1 MVAESMSTS
10 TKSATESLIKS
21 ATESKSVAIFGGGIA
36 GLTAAHEF
44 AKLGY
49 QVKVFEAN
57 ADAGGFFRS
66 ARRKEDQGMPSEYS
80 WHGMGPWYNN
90 FFELIKEIPFD
101 EHSSLYDN
109 ILSRPV
115 VFGLAPNSGSA
126 HFGDS
131 HSSNVDVENLFSM
144 TTKEKWLWC
153 WLMGK
158 AWCSNTRSS
167 QKYSNINA
175 KEAWR
180 PYLAASTLSTWSST
194 FGPWVGSDWCH
205 VSFHHVAHFFRKQ
218 LVTKYSY
225 HQADSEGGPW
235 EHKARMGWLLLNG
248 PSSEVWFDKWV
259 DDLKKKQVEFHWQ
272 TPLHRLCF
280 ENNSITAAEL
290 ANGETVQADIY
301 VLALNPFSAAD
312 VLDRNPQLQNK
323 PQLNLFKPLVQQG
336 PHTQVSF
343 RIGFKEPMSWPRKRC
358 ALVIS
363 DSAFNLTL
371 FAQEQAWGESSSL
384 GDDIQSL
391 WTVTACVSK
400 VPGPVH
406 GLCLE
411 QCTEEQFLDEVLF
424 QLKQSHALDE
434 LVKKANGG
442 KSWLD
447 FSIVNITVWH
457 EWAFSPEGITSA
469 QPKWVNSTHTQQYL
483 PQQKTTIS
491 NLVLAGAHTQTTADV
506 WSIEAAVE
514 SGKLAVKVF
523 EPQLKVIPQS
533 NFLVLT
539 ILGKIDDVLYYCKL
553 PNVLDVGLAVIVIL
567 SVSAIA
573 FGIAG

>member
-1 MVAESMSTS
+1 MVVKSISTS
-10 TKSATESLIKS
+10 TESAKKSAKKAKT
-21 ATESKSVAIFGGGIA
+21 VAVFGGGIA
-36 GLTAAHEF
+36 GLTVAHEF
-44 AKLGY
+44 VKLGY
-49 QVKVFEAN
+49 KVKVFEAN
-57 ADAGGFFRS
+57 SDAGGFFRS
-66 ARRKEDQGMPSEYS
+66 ARRKEDQDMPSEYS

-101 EHSSLYDN
+101 EHSSLYEN
-109 ILSRPV
+109 ILTRPV
-115 VFGLAPNSGSA
+115 VFGLAPNSGTA

-131 HSSNVDVENLFSM
+131 NSKNVDLENLFSM
-144 TTKEKWLWC
+144 TTKEKWLWS
-153 WLMGK
+153 WLMVK
-158 AWCSNTRSS
+158 VWCSNTRSS
-167 QKYSNINA
+167 EKYSNINA

-180 PYLAASTLSTWSST
+180 PYLDASTLNTWSAT
-194 FGPWVGSDWCH
+194 FGSWVGSDWWH

-225 HQADSEGGPW
+225 HHTGDSDGGPW
-235 EHKARMGWLLLNG
+235 DHTARTGWLLLNG

-259 DDLKKKQVEFHWQ
+259 DDLKQKQVEFYWQ
-272 TPLHRLCF
+272 TSLHRLSF
-280 ENNSITAAEL
+280 EENSITAAEL
-290 ANGETVQADIY
+290 DNGETVQADIY
-301 VLALNPFSAAD
+301 VMALNPFCAAD
-312 VLDRNPQLQNK
+312 ILARTPVLEDK
-323 PQLNLFKPLVQQG
+323 PQLNLFKPLVKQG

-343 RIGFKEPMSWPRKRC
+343 RIGFKEKMSWPRKRC

-371 FAQEQAWGESSSL
+371 FSQEQAWGKPSSL
-384 GDDIQSL
+384 GENIQSL

-424 QLKQSHALDE
+424 QLKQCHALDE
-434 LVKKANGG
+434 LVKKANDG
-442 KSWLD
+442 KSWQD
-447 FSIVNITVWH
+447 FSMVKIKVWH

-469 QPKWVNSTHTQQYL
+469 QPKWVNSTNTQQYI

-491 NLVLAGAHTQTTADV
+491 NLVLAGAHTKTTADV

-533 NFLVLT
+533 NFLVFKL
-539 ILGKIDDVLYYCKL
+539 LGKIDDVLYYFKL
-553 PNVLDVGLAVIVIL
+553 PNVLDVGLIFMAML
-567 SVSAIA
+567 LVSAIA
-573 FGIAG
+573 LGIAG

>member
-1 MVAESMSTS
+1 MVAGSMSTS
-10 TKSATESLIKS
+10 TSTGSATQAK
-21 ATESKSVAIFGGGIA
+21 TVAVFGGGIA
-36 GLTAAHEF
+36 GLTVAHEF
-44 AKLGY
+44 SKLGY
-49 QVKVFEAN
+49 KVKVFEAN
-57 ADAGGFFRS
+57 PDAGGFFRS
-66 ARRKEDQGMPSEYS
+66 ARRKEDQDMPSEYS

-101 EHSSLYDN
+101 ERSSLYDN

-115 VFGLAPNSGSA
+115 VFGLAPNSGTA

-131 HSSNVDVENLFSM
+131 NSKNVDLENLFSM
-144 TTKEKWLWC
+144 TTKEKWLWS

-158 AWCSNTRSS
+158 AWCSNNRSS

-194 FGPWVGSDWCH
+194 FGPWVGSDWRH

-225 HQADSEGGPW
+225 HHQGDSEGGPW
-235 EHKARMGWLLLNG
+235 DHKARTGWLLLKG

-259 DDLKKKQVEFHWQ
+259 DYLKQQQVEFYWQ
-272 TPLHRLCF
+272 IPLHRLSF
-280 ENNSITAAEL
+280 EENRITAAEL
-290 ANGETVQADIY
+290 DNGETVQADIY
-301 VLALNPFSAAD
+301 VLALNPFCAAD
-312 VLDRNPQLQNK
+312 ILARTPQLEDK
-323 PQLNLFKPLVQQG
+323 PQLNLFKSLVQQG

-343 RIGFKEPMSWPRKRC
+343 RIGFKEKMSWPRQRC

-371 FAQEQAWGESSSL
+371 FSQEQAWEQPSALGE
-384 GDDIQSL
+384 DVQSL

-400 VPGPVH
+400 IPGPVH

-411 QCTEEQFLDEVLF
+411 QCTEEQFLEEVLF
-424 QLKQSHALDE
+424 QLKQCYALDE
-434 LVKKANGG
+434 LVKKANSG
-442 KSWLD
+442 KSWQD
-447 FSIVNITVWH
+447 FSIVKMKVWH
-457 EWAFSPEGITSA
+457 EWEFSPEGITSA
-469 QPKWVNSTHTQQYL
+469 QPKWVNSTNTQQYM

-491 NLVLAGAHTQTTADV
+491 NLILAGAHTKTTADV

-533 NFLVLT
+533 NFMVLN
-539 ILGKIDDVLYYCKL
+539 ILGKIDDVLYYFKL
-553 PNVLDVGLAVIVIL
+553 PNVLDVSLILMVIL

-573 FGIAG
+573 LGIAG

>member
-1 MVAESMSTS
+1 MVAESMSNS
-10 TKSATESLIKS
+10 TEVK
-21 ATESKSVAIFGGGIA
+21 SKSVAVFGGGIS
-36 GLTAAHEF
+36 GLTVAHEF
-44 AKLGY
+44 SKLGY
-49 QVKVFEAN
+49 KVKVYEAN
-57 ADAGGFFRS
+57 PDAGGFFRS
-66 ARRKEDQGMPSEYS
+66 ARRKEDQDMPSEYS

-101 EHSSLYDN
+101 KHSNLYDN

-115 VFGLAPNSGSA
+115 EFGLAPNAGTA
-126 HFGDS
+126 NFGDS
-131 HSSNVDVENLFSM
+131 NSSNVDVKNLFSM
-144 TTKEKWLWC
+144 TSKEKWLWS
-153 WLMGK
+153 WLMLK

-167 QKYSNINA
+167 HKYSTIKA

-180 PYLAASTLSTWSST
+180 PYLSASTLSTWSST

-225 HQADSEGGPW
+225 RHHGDSEGGPW
-235 EHKARMGWLLLNG
+235 DHKARTGWLLLNG

-259 DDLKKKQVEFHWQ
+259 DYLKKQQVEFYWQ
-272 TPLHRLCF
+272 APLHRLSF
-280 ENNSITAAEL
+280 EENKITAAEL

-301 VLALNPFSAAD
+301 VLAVNPFCAAD
-312 VLDRNPQLQNK
+312 ILKRTPLLENK
-323 PQLNLFKPLVQQG
+323 PQLNLFRNLVQQG

-343 RIGFKEPMSWPRKRC
+343 RIGFKEKMLWPRKRS
-358 ALVIS
+358 ALVLS

-371 FAQEQAWGESSSL
+371 FSQEQAWGKRSAL
-384 GDDIQSL
+384 GQDIQSL

-400 VPGPVH
+400 VQGPVH

-411 QCTEEQFLDEVLF
+411 KCTEEQFLDEVLF
-424 QLKQSHALDE
+424 QLKQSYALDD

-442 KSWLD
+442 KSWQD
-447 FSIVNITVWH
+447 FSIVKIKVWH
-457 EWAFSPEGITSA
+457 EWEFSPEGIKSS
-469 QPKWVNSTHTQQYL
+469 QPKWVNATNTQQYM
-483 PQQKTTIS
+483 PKQKTTIS
-491 NLVLAGAHTQTTADV
+491 NLVLAGAHTKTTADV

-523 EPQLKVIPQS
+523 EPQVKVTSQS
-533 NFLVLT
+533 NLLVLK
-539 ILGKIDDVLYYCKL
+539 ILGKIDDFLYYCKL
-553 PNVLDVGLAVIVIL
+553 PNVLDVGLILIVML

-573 FGIAG
+573 FGLAG